1 MSDERSAGPGRGV
14 TRRVF
19 LAGSTLVA
27 AALATTADLPGA
39 AAATPAAVT
48 AGPVLPDPPDSG
60 IARAQIFDNQIPDR
74 SVYAGLTYF
83 VWGASSLAQ
92 PAGAVPCGY
101 LPAFRDYDRTHD
113 LAWFQ
118 ANHPDWLVYT
128 SDRTT
133 PAYEFGNTVYLPI
146 DFTNPAVR
154 TYYYDTYVQ
163 PLLDAGYPF
172 VGFDN
177 VVTFNGYGNCGHFD
191 SAGTWVQQFS
201 GERVDDDW
209 AAAVLDWLDYLAGRL
224 HAAGAGIA
232 ANITWN
238 ASVKPADML
247 AAIGLVDVYVDEQG
261 FTAHRVA
268 NYNDQAWQD
277 RFDLVRQIAPTTPYV
292 SINQTATDDL
302 ADASTAQ
309 IDWVIA
315 NYLLCR
321 EQRSMLAL
329 CGDQQYHVFLDRPE
343 LHTDIGAPS
352 AAPYTD
358 TGGARARAYTGGLA
372 LVNPSSTQTTTTA
385 LPAGTW
391 TDLRGTAHTGQI
403 ALPPNSGTVLAGP
416 TA

>member
-1 MSDERSAGPGRGV
+1 M
-14 TRRVF
+14 TRRTF
-19 LAGSTLVA
+19 LAGSTL
-27 AALATTADLPGA
+27 A
-39 AAATPAAVT
+39 AAAAAMAFEPPGT
-48 AGPVLPDPPDSG
+48 ASAAAAAGPVLPDPPGSG

-74 SVYAGLTYF
+74 TVYAGLTYF

-101 LPAFRDYDRTHD
+101 LPAFRDYDRGHD
-113 LAWFQ
+113 LAWYQ
-118 ANHPDWLVYT
+118 ANHPDWVVYQA
-128 SDRTT
+128 DQAT
-133 PAYEFGNTVYLPI
+133 PAYEFGNTTYLPI

-163 PLLDAGYPF
+163 PLIDAGYPL

-177 VVTFNGYGNCGHFD
+177 VVTFNGYGSCGHFD
-191 SAGTWVQQFS
+191 ATGAWVQQYS
-201 GERVDDDW
+201 GARVDDVW
-209 AAAVLDWLDYLAGRL
+209 AAAVLDWLDHLAGRL

-238 ASVKPADML
+238 ASVKTADML
-247 AAIGLVDVYVDEQG
+247 QAVGLVDVYVDEQG
-261 FTAHRVA
+261 FTAHRVE

-277 RFDLVRQIAPTTPYV
+277 RFDFVRQVAPSTAYV
-292 SINQTATDDL
+292 SINQTATADL

-309 IDWVIA
+309 VDWVIA
-315 NYLLCR
+315 NYLLYR

-343 LHTDIGAPS
+343 LHTDIGAPA
-352 AAPYTD
+352 AAPYAD
-358 TGGARARAYTGGLA
+358 AGGARARSYTGGLA
-372 LVNPSSTQTTTTA
+372 LVNPSSTQATTTA

-403 ALPPNSGTVLAGP
+403 VLQPNSGTVLAGP
-416 TA
+416 S

>member
-1 MSDERSAGPGRGV
+1 M

-19 LAGSTLVA
+19 LAGSTL
-27 AALATTADLPGA
+27 A
-39 AAATPAAVT
+39 AAAVAATFERPQPATA
-48 AGPVLPDPPDSG
+48 AGPELPDPPASG
-60 IARAQIFDNQIPDR
+60 IARAQIFDNQVPDR
-74 SVYAGLTYF
+74 SVYAGLAYF

-101 LPAFRDYDRTHD
+101 LPAFRDYDRTHT
-113 LAWFQ
+113 LAWYQ
-118 ANHPDWLVYT
+118 ANHPDWVVYQA
-128 SDRTT
+128 DQAT
-133 PAYEFGNTVYLPI
+133 PAYEFGNTTYLPI

-163 PLLDAGYPF
+163 PLVDAGYPL

-177 VVTFNGYGNCGHFD
+177 VGTFNGYGNCGHFD
-191 SAGTWVQQFS
+191 ATGAWVQQFS
-201 GERVDDDW
+201 GARVDDAW

-238 ASVKPADML
+238 ASVKTADML
-247 AAIGLVDVYVDEQG
+247 QAVGLVDVYVDEQG

-277 RFDLVRQIAPTTPYV
+277 KFDFVRQVAPGTAYV
-292 SINQTATDDL
+292 SINQTATADL
-302 ADASTAQ
+302 ADADTAQ
-309 IDWVIA
+309 VDWVIA
-315 NYLLCR
+315 NYLLFR
-321 EQRSMLAL
+321 ERRSMLAL

-343 LHTDIGAPS
+343 LHTDIGSPTAAPS
-352 AAPYTD
+352 ADA
-358 TGGARARAYTGGLA
+358 GGAWVRSYTGGLA

-391 TDLRGTAHTGQI
+391 TDLHGTTFTGQI
-403 ALPPNSGTVLAGP
+403 VLPPNSGTALAGP
-416 TA
+416 S